1 MEARCG
7 HLTTVLTVTVLFRA
21 NPVRS
26 ATGEAPG
33 ATGWGTALTETQQGD
48 TTAAS
53 LAATVLDEE
62 DAREAAQKLSR
73 EQVIFPDDLLPGVG
87 SDPVSFKE
95 AFKVGGKLM
104 FVVLLL
110 LYSFDEL
117 EGAAINVL
125 APEIRRTFHIS
136 SGTIVFIASASSA
149 FFVLGAVPMGW
160 LADRVKRVPIVG
172 WSSLAFG
179 FFVFCSGLATSAFML
194 FWTRFAT
201 GIAKAN
207 SIPVHQS
214 LIADNYPIGIRA
226 RMSAAINMGGHGV
239 GLISPVLCAAIATWA
254 GGVEGWRWAWFL
266 LGIPVIFVA
275 ILAFFMKEPPRGQF
289 EKLDVIGE
297 LIEDEQ
303 PAPISMEAAFARI
316 KRIRTIRTV
325 LVGFC
330 ALGFGLFSQPALES
344 LYLDEN
350 LHVKGVLER
359 GIILSLSGI
368 LALPILPLVGR
379 YFDRKYREDPARALA
394 LVGLLIMPS
403 ALLTPLQFSVQ
414 STTWFWILKVPQAV
428 LTASAFAMVGPVL
441 QAVVPY
447 RLRGMG
453 TAMSTLYIFFIGG
466 FMGGLVSG
474 FLTDAIG
481 IRGTVIFLGVPTAI
495 IGGLLLMNGARF
507 IRNDLSLVVE
517 ELLEEKD
524 EHEKR
529 FVRKTAVPLLQ
540 LANIDFSYGPV
551 QVLFGVNFEVQKGET
566 VALLGTNG
574 AGKSTALRVI
584 SGLAV
589 PERGVVRLNGQNITY
604 VSPEGRAKYLSIMQL
619 PGGHGVFGNL
629 TVEQNLAVSARL
641 NADSRAQVHQ
651 RVAAVYDLF
660 PELVSHRKQVAASM
674 SGGQQQMLAL
684 ARVLIH
690 EPELL
695 MIDELSLGLAPV
707 VVQRLL
713 EVVEQLK
720 ARGQTMI
727 IVEQSL
733 NVAIALADRAIFLEK
748 GQVRFEGSTDGL
760 LERGDLARA
769 VFFGTEGG

>member
-1 MEARCG
+1 MEDAERG
-7 HLTTVLTVTVLFRA
+7 DG
-21 NPVRS
+21 S
-26 ATGEAPG
+26 A
-33 ATGWGTALTETQQGD
+33 
-48 TTAAS
+48 AA
-53 LAATVLDEE
+53 LAATVLEEE
-62 DAREAAQKLSR
+62 DAREIAQKRAR
-73 EQVIFPDDLLPGVG
+73 EQVIFPDELLPGVN
-87 SDPVSFKE
+87 SEPVSFTD
-95 AFKVGGKLM
+95 AFRVGGKLM
-104 FVVLLL
+104 FIVLGLLL
-110 LYSFDEL
+110 AFDEL
-117 EGAAINVL
+117 EGAAISVL
-125 APEIRRTFHIS
+125 APEIRRTFGIS
-136 SGTIVFIASASSA
+136 EGAIVFIATASSA

-172 WSSLAFG
+172 WASMAFG

-226 RMSAAINMGGHGV
+226 RMSAVMNMGAHGI
-239 GLISPVLCAAIATWA
+239 GLASPVLCAAIATWA
-254 GGVEGWRWAWFL
+254 GGVEGWRWAWFI
-266 LGIPVIFVA
+266 LGIPVILVA
-275 ILAFFMKEPPRGQF
+275 VLAFFMKEPPRGQF
-289 EKLDVIGE
+289 EKQDVLGE
-297 LIEDEQ
+297 VIEDAQ

-316 KRIRTIRTV
+316 KRVRTIRTV
-325 LVGFC
+325 LVAFC

-344 LYLDEN
+344 LYLDDT
-350 LHVKGVLER
+350 LHVNDLLQR
-359 GIILSLSGI
+359 GLILSLSGI
-368 LALPILPLVGR
+368 AALPILPFVGR
-379 YFDRKYREDPARALA
+379 YFDRVYRLDPAKALA
-394 LVGLLIMPS
+394 IVGALILPS
-403 ALLTPLQFSVQ
+403 ALLVPIQFSV
-414 STTWFWILKVPQAV
+414 SSSTWFWILKIPQSI

-466 FMGGLVSG
+466 FMGGLVAA
-474 FLTDAIG
+474 FFTDAIG
-481 IRGTVIFLGVPTAI
+481 VRGTVIVLGVPSAI
-495 IGGLLLMNGARF
+495 IGGALLMNGARY

-517 ELLEEKD
+517 ELLEEQE
-524 EHEKR
+524 EHRKR
-529 FVRKTAVPLLQ
+529 FVDHEDIPLLQ

-551 QVLFGVNFEVQKGET
+551 QVLFGVDFEVRKGET
-566 VALLGTNG
+566 LALLGTNG

-604 VSPEGRAKYLSIMQL
+604 VSPEQRAKFLRVMQL

-629 TVEQNLAVSARL
+629 TVEQNMNVSARL
-641 NADSRAQVHQ
+641 NASGRSEVQR
-651 RVAAVYDLF
+651 RVANVFELF
-660 PELVSHRKQVAASM
+660 PELAGHRRQLASSL
-674 SGGQQQMLAL
+674 SGGEQQMVAL

-695 MIDELSLGLAPV
+695 MIDELSLGLAPL

-713 EVVEQLK
+713 ELVEQLK
-720 ARGQTMI
+720 QRGQTMI

-733 NVAIALADRAIFLEK
+733 NVAMAVADRAIFLEK
-748 GQVRFEGSTDGL
+748 GEVKFEGPTAGL

>member
-1 MEARCG
+1 M
-7 HLTTVLTVTVLFRA
+7 
-21 NPVRS
+21 S
-26 ATGEAPG
+26 ATMNMG
-33 ATGWGTALTETQQGD
+33 AHGL
-48 TTAAS
+48 
-53 LAATVLDEE
+53 
-62 DAREAAQKLSR
+62 
-73 EQVIFPDDLLPGVG
+73 
-87 SDPVSFKE
+87 
-95 AFKVGGKLM
+95 
-104 FVVLLL
+104 
-110 LYSFDEL
+110 
-117 EGAAINVL
+117 
-125 APEIRRTFHIS
+125 
-136 SGTIVFIASASSA
+136 
-149 FFVLGAVPMGW
+149 
-160 LADRVKRVPIVG
+160 
-172 WSSLAFG
+172 
-179 FFVFCSGLATSAFML
+179 GLA
-194 FWTRFAT
+194 
-201 GIAKAN
+201 
-207 SIPVHQS
+207 
-214 LIADNYPIGIRA
+214 
-226 RMSAAINMGGHGV
+226 
-239 GLISPVLCAAIATWA
+239 SPVLCAAIATWA
-254 GGVEGWRWAWFL
+254 GGTEGWRWAWFL
-266 LGIPVIFVA
+266 LGIPVVIVA
-275 ILAFFMKEPPRGQF
+275 IIAFFMKEPPRGQF
-289 EKLDVIGE
+289 EKQDVLGE
-297 LIEDEQ
+297 VIEDEK

-344 LYLDEN
+344 LYLN
-350 LHVKGVLER
+350 NTLHVHNAIDR
-359 GIILSLSGI
+359 GLILSLSGI
-368 LALPILPLVGR
+368 LALPILPFVGR
-379 YFDRKYREDPARALA
+379 YFDKKYRLDPAKALA
-394 LVGLLIMPS
+394 LVGLLILPS
-403 ALLTPLQFSVQ
+403 ALLTPIQFSVQ
-414 STTWFWILKVPQAV
+414 STTWFWILKIPQAV

-481 IRGTVIFLGVPTAI
+481 IRATVIFLGVPTAI

-529 FVRKTAVPLLQ
+529 IVQGSAVPLLQ

-551 QVLFGVNFEVQKGET
+551 QVLFGVDFEVRRGET

-604 VSPEGRAKYLSIMQL
+604 VSPEGRAKFLSIMQL
-619 PGGHGVFGNL
+619 PGGHGVFPNL
-629 TVEQNLAVSARL
+629 TVDQNLAVSARL
-641 NADSRAQVHQ
+641 NAENRAHVQ
-651 RVAAVYDLF
+651 RRIANVYDLF
-660 PELVSHRKQVAASM
+660 PELDSNRKQIASSM

-684 ARVLIH
+684 GRVLIH

-695 MIDELSLGLAPV
+695 MIDELSLGLAPL

-713 EVVEQLK
+713 EVVEELK
-720 ARGQTMI
+720 SRGQTMI

>member
-1 MEARCG
+1 MRGRGVEFGACHRVDSS
-7 HLTTVLTVTVLFRA
+7 HVTVALRA
-21 NPVRS
+21 KTVRS
-26 ATGEAPG
+26 GNGGDRRYVLGG
-33 ATGWGTALTETQQGD
+33 AGLTETQHGD
-48 TTAAS
+48 ASAAS

-62 DAREAAQKLSR
+62 DAREQAHKRSR
-73 EQVIFPDDLLPGVG
+73 EQVIFPDDLLPGVH
-87 SDPVSFKE
+87 SEPVSFKQ

-172 WSSLAFG
+172 WASLAFG
-179 FFVFCSGLATSAFML
+179 FFVFASGLAVSAFML

-226 RMSAAINMGGHGV
+226 RMSAAINMGGHGI

-266 LGIPVIFVA
+266 LGIPVVFVA
-275 ILAFFMKEPPRGQF
+275 VLAFFMKEPPRGQF
-289 EKLDVIGE
+289 EKQDVLGE
-297 LIEDEQ
+297 VIEDEQ

-344 LYLDEN
+344 LYLDDN

-368 LALPILPLVGR
+368 LALPMLPLIGR
-379 YFDRKYREDPARALA
+379 YFDKKYREDPARALA
-394 LVGLLIMPS
+394 LVGLLILPS

-414 STTWFWILKVPQAV
+414 SSTWFWILKIPQAV

-481 IRGTVIFLGVPTAI
+481 VRGTVIFLGVPSAI
-495 IGGLLLMNGARF
+495 IGGAAADERCPVHPQRPLPRGRGA
-507 IRNDLSLVVE
+507 
-517 ELLEEKD
+517 
-524 EHEKR
+524 
-529 FVRKTAVPLLQ
+529 A
-540 LANIDFSYGPV
+540 
-551 QVLFGVNFEVQKGET
+551 
-566 VALLGTNG
+566 
-574 AGKSTALRVI
+574 
-584 SGLAV
+584 
-589 PERGVVRLNGQNITY
+589 RG
-604 VSPEGRAKYLSIMQL
+604 EGRAREALRRRRRPCRCCSS
-619 PGGHGVFGNL
+619 P
-629 TVEQNLAVSARL
+629 TSTSPTARCRC
-641 NADSRAQVHQ
+641 S
-651 RVAAVYDLF
+651 
-660 PELVSHRKQVAASM
+660 S
-674 SGGQQQMLAL
+674 
-684 ARVLIH
+684 
-690 EPELL
+690 
-695 MIDELSLGLAPV
+695 
-707 VVQRLL
+707 
-713 EVVEQLK
+713 
-720 ARGQTMI
+720 
-727 IVEQSL
+727 
-733 NVAIALADRAIFLEK
+733 
-748 GQVRFEGSTDGL
+748 GSTS
-760 LERGDLARA
+760 RCTRARPSRCSA
-769 VFFGTEGG
+769 PTAPGSRPRCA